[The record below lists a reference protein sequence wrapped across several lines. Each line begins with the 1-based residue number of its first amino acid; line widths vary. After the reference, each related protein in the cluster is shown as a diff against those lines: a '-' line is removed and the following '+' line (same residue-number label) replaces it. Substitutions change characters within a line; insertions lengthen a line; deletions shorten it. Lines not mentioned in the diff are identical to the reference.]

1 MILQDLSRQ
10 LTADLMTQEIHQT
23 RDLVSSIQPDQSV
36 QITSCHQTTQDTH
49 TTLTSQ
55 KDQQTGSHTTQA
67 ILTTQPFLRDQKT
80 DVLSIQDILT
90 THESLK
96 II

>member
-55 KDQQTGSHTTQA
+55 KDQRTASHSIHGSHMNH
-67 ILTTQPFLRDQKT
+67 RDQKDQQT
-80 DVLSIQDILT
+80 DVLTIQDILT